1 MIVFVKA
8 DGSVQSVL
16 PSPVYQGSSLEGSL
30 YFVAPFPE
38 TNAVEVAFV
47 RANGDVIGK
56 YGLTRVTSGLPDV
69 FDKLGTEYNVWEW
82 QASNADVTAYAGE
95 VAMQFR
101 VIYAGQT
108 LATASTV
115 FTVQEGVIPQPVEPS
130 ADQWDTLIEL
140 YSRLNAKVPDA
151 FLTDIAISEPDEDN
165 IVTVTKY
172 YNNGTTATEEF
183 PAGGTSFSV
192 KSEWVKVI
200 DFTTSA
206 WVNANSGSGYE
217 IAFPP
222 SQTGY
227 TDNKF
232 LTSLESTET
241 GGYSTLADTVF
252 KGSDGSVLIS
262 ATEKYSGRLITL
274 GGGIWGGVNVTAGS
288 GEDSVQQVGSAL
300 AFGEASA
307 AFGENTKE
315 YQEAGFVAGSNSITG
330 MTEEEFNAW
339 YWDSTNNKP
348 LHSGHGK
355 IDGKITNELGEN
367 YAEST
372 SFGATFGQDNRGF
385 ERNTL
390 THGDSNDN
398 RSECGFA
405 SGNGNYQEGLA
416 DRVSGQFNKLNAR
429 NSQADGYRNYVG
441 YEVSDDGKTITPL
454 EFEKIRDSSAAGT
467 RNVVSHTGS
476 HLKGVGLKTGR
487 KHQVAVGEANAG
499 KADTLFEV
507 GHGTYNE
514 VSEEVTSRA
523 NALEVTEKNSLAVGG
538 KRYDKLTDPNR
549 TPTSADGNQAFAA
562 GGSAHAH
569 GDFSAAIGKDV
580 NSYQKCAIAAG
591 GGCEAGLTEAE
602 FNALYPNGVN
612 EDGETYEKSY
622 SLGVAMGENAKS
634 KGRAAVAAGSNVKA
648 DRYGAAFGSY
658 NQAGKRA
665 LVGGDNNDST
675 GENTFT
681 AGRGNKNTQQ
691 FANVMG
697 TGNESTA
704 PHQTIVG
711 SYAEKNQYKRFQ
723 VGVGQNDNVREDAF
737 AVWTD
742 GRASASG
749 APREPHDVVRKQ
761 EFDSL
766 AGNGLQRTADG
777 KLQVKAG
784 ANLSFGEDGSLNA
797 TGSQG
802 SEYANTSEIV
812 DNAITLTST
821 STLEDLA
828 TQILA
833 QKTKVVRATW
843 NSNFQRIIPLPTLPG
858 PPDEFYDVYFKVWSD
873 YPLVGAGA
881 DFERRID
888 CFATP
893 GTTGSSSKWDYRGY
907 INGAASK
914 YFSGWVSESNP
925 YPVGAIYIAVATAGI
940 SVENY
945 PANCFGGTWE
955 YIEEGKFLLSA
966 TPPMTADPTGQAY
979 PAGSTGGS
987 ADAVVVLHDH
997 IEYGT
1002 NTGGNDD
1009 YRMAYISETGTDY
1022 GVYYEPD
1029 GATVG
1034 SKGVFVRTA
1043 DAGVDGTGKNMPPY
1057 LAVYMWRRVA

>member
-8 DGSVQSVL
+8 DGTVQSIL

-69 FDKLGTEYNVWEW
+69 LDKLGTEYNVWEW

-206 WVNANSGSGYE
+206 WVNASSGSGYE

-262 ATEKYSGRLITL
+262 ATEKYNGRLITL

-288 GEDSVQQVGSAL
+288 GEDSVQQVGGAL
-300 AFGEASA
+300 ANGKQSA
-307 AFGENTKE
+307 ALGFGT
-315 YQEAGFVAGSNSITG
+315 VAGSDYETVV
-330 MTEEEFNAW
+330 
-339 YWDSTNNKP
+339 
-348 LHSGHGK
+348 
-355 IDGKITNELGEN
+355 
-367 YAEST
+367 
-372 SFGATFGQDNRGF
+372 GQYN
-385 ERNTL
+385 
-390 THGDSNDN
+390 
-398 RSECGFA
+398 
-405 SGNGNYQEGLA
+405 
-416 DRVSGQFNKLNAR
+416 VSR
-429 NSQADGYRNYVG
+429 TD
-441 YEVSDDGKTITPL
+441 
-454 EFEKIRDSSAAGT
+454 
-467 RNVVSHTGS
+467 
-476 HLKGVGLKTGR
+476 
-487 KHQVAVGEANAG
+487 
-499 KADTLFEV
+499 
-507 GHGTYNE
+507 
-514 VSEEVTSRA
+514 
-523 NALEVTEKNSLAVGG
+523 AL
-538 KRYDKLTDPNR
+538 
-549 TPTSADGNQAFAA
+549 
-562 GGSAHAH
+562 
-569 GDFSAAIGKDV
+569 
-580 NSYQKCAIAAG
+580 
-591 GGCEAGLTEAE
+591 
-602 FNALYPNGVN
+602 
-612 EDGETYEKSY
+612 
-622 SLGVAMGENAKS
+622 
-634 KGRAAVAAGSNVKA
+634 
-648 DRYGAAFGSY
+648 
-658 NQAGKRA
+658 
-665 LVGGDNNDST
+665 
-675 GENTFT
+675 
-681 AGRGNKNTQQ
+681 
-691 FANVMG
+691 
-697 TGNESTA
+697 
-704 PHQTIVG
+704 
-711 SYAEKNQYKRFQ
+711 FQ
-723 VGVGQNDNVREDAF
+723 VGNGTNENNRKDAF
-737 AVWTD
+737 TVLKD
-742 GRASASG
+742 GRAKVQT
-749 APREPHDVVRKQ
+749 APSDSDDVVRK
-761 EFDSL
+761 DDL
-766 AGNGLQRTADG
+766 AGKGLNFDADG

-784 ANLSFGEDGSLNA
+784 ANLSFGADGSLNA
-797 TGSQG
+797 VGSQG

-821 STLEDLA
+821 STLADLA

-833 QKTKVVRATW
+833 QKTKVVSIPYGEGTSRDANITRILGSPSDYAT
-843 NSNFQRIIPLPTLPG
+843 SPYDRIQ
-858 PPDEFYDVYFKVWSD
+858 FKVFSTSGD
-873 YPLVGAGA
+873 LSPTSGAYA
-881 DFERRID
+881 IID
-888 CFATP
+888 VVYM
-893 GTTGSSSKWDYRGY
+893 GSGEYKVSGQIILLDEYQW
-907 INGAASK
+907 IW
-914 YFSGWVSESNP
+914 SGWNAET
-925 YPVGAIYIAVATAGI
+925 YPVGSIYLTTA
-940 SVENY
+940 NRD
-945 PANCFGGTWE
+945 PAGLFGGIWE
-955 YIEEGKFLLSA
+955 QIKDVFLLA
-966 TPPMTADPTGQAY
+966 AGDTYT
-979 PAGSTGGS
+979 AGSTGGS

-1002 NTGGNDD
+1002 NTGGTED

-1057 LAVYMWRRVA
+1057 LAVYMWKRIA

>member
-16 PSPVYQGSSLEGSL
+16 PSPVYQGSSLEGGL
-30 YFVAPFPE
+30 YFVAPFPK
-38 TNAVEVAFV
+38 TNAVDVAFV

-56 YGLTRVTSGLPDV
+56 YPLTRVTSDLPDV
-69 FDKLGTEYNVWEW
+69 LDNLGTEYNVWEW

-95 VAMQFR
+95 VTMQFR
-101 VIYAGQT
+101 VVYAGQT
-108 LATASTV
+108 LATASTI
-115 FTVQEGVIPQPVEPS
+115 FRVQEGVIPQPVEPS

-140 YSRLNAKVPDA
+140 YSRLNAKVPDV

-206 WVNANSGSGYE
+206 WVNASSGSGYE
-217 IAFPP
+217 IAFPS

-274 GGGIWGGVNVTAGS
+274 GGGIWGGVNVTAGA
-288 GEDSVQQVGSAL
+288 GENSVQQVGGAL
-300 AFGEASA
+300 AFGDGGA
-307 AFGENTKE
+307 AFGENTKQ
-315 YQEAGFVAGSNSITG
+315 YQKAGFVAGNNSTTG

-355 IDGKITNELGEN
+355 INGKITNEIGEN
-367 YAEST
+367 YTEST
-372 SFGATFGQDNRGF
+372 SFGATFGQNNRGF

-398 RSECGFA
+398 RSESGFA

-454 EFEKIRDSSAAGT
+454 EFETIRDSSATGT

-514 VSEEVTSRA
+514 VSEEITSRA

-622 SLGVAMGENAKS
+622 SLGVAMGENAKA
-634 KGRAAVAAGSNVKA
+634 KGRGAVALGSNVKA
-648 DRYGAAFGSY
+648 DRYGAAFGSQ

-681 AGRGNKNTQQ
+681 TGRGNKNTQQ

-697 TGNESTA
+697 NGNESTA
-704 PHQTIVG
+704 PLQTIVG

-723 VGVGQNDNVREDAF
+723 VGVGQADNNRKDAF
-737 AVWTD
+737 SVWTD
-742 GRASASG
+742 GRASVEG
-749 APREPHDVVRKQ
+749 APQESHDVVRKQ
-761 EFDSL
+761 ELDSL
-766 AGNGLQRTADG
+766 AGNGLQRTSDG

-784 ANLSFGEDGSLNA
+784 ANLSFGEDGTLNA
-797 TGSQG
+797 VGG
-802 SEYANTSEIV
+802 GAGNEYANTSEIV

-821 STLEDLA
+821 STLNDLVS
-828 TQILA
+828 QILA
-833 QKTKVVRATW
+833 NKTKVTRSADTTNLSRILGDLEYTDIYCAT
-843 NSNFQRIIPLPTLPG
+843 
-858 PPDEFYDVYFKVWSD
+858 FKVVNSQTTS
-873 YPLVGAGA
+873 YPLLDSPYADLVIECFGWGTGHYYKQYIVNCLAWSGAHSNPPSL
-881 DFERRID
+881 
-888 CFATP
+888 T
-893 GTTGSSSKWDYRGY
+893 
-907 INGAASK
+907 
-914 YFSGWVSESNP
+914 GWVDLSTDYNP
-925 YPVGAIYIAVATAGI
+925 YPVGSIYITTDPSTSPPCV
-940 SVENY
+940 VY
-945 PANCFGGTWE
+945 VGGTWE
-955 YIEEGKFLLSA
+955 QIKDVFLLASGD
-966 TPPMTADPTGQAY
+966 TYT
-979 PAGSTGGS
+979 AGSTGGS
-987 ADAVVVLHDH
+987 ADAVVVAHGHEVRTDD
-997 IEYGT
+997 
-1002 NTGGNDD
+1002 GGN
-1009 YRMAYISETGTDY
+1009 YPNSYVGFSG
-1022 GVYYEPD
+1022 
-1029 GATVG
+1029 GATPSISPYASFAYANGNWGNSTQLEAVTIG
-1034 SKGVFVRTA
+1034 E
-1043 DAGVDGTGKNMPPY
+1043 DGTGKNLPPY
-1057 LAVYMWRRVA
+1057 LTVCMWRRIA